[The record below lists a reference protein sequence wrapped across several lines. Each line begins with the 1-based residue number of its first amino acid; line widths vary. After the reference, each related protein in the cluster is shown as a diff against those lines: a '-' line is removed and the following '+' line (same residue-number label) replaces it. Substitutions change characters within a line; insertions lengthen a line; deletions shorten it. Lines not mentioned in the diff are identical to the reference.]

1 MNIYIYNNISNDPRK
16 KQERNST
23 DEKNEEMIEW
33 NQFGGRYDT
42 YLRFNIEYTSP
53 ALVKDVLDCGFA
65 CTVVVAREF
74 CGLDK
79 GVLGTEFEEGFFVG
93 EVVGFAVLFAFAGG
107 AGCVCTSV

>member
-1 MNIYIYNNISNDPRK
+1 MESI
-16 KQERNST
+16 
-23 DEKNEEMIEW
+23 
-33 NQFGGRYDT
+33 GGRYDT

-53 ALVKDVLDCGFA
+53 ALIKDVLDGGFA

-93 EVVGFAVLFAFAGG
+93 EVVGLSVLFALAGG
-107 AGCVCTSV
+107 AGCVCAGVWWFCCVCCKVKGGRGSWCEWVDEFF